1 MRRAGEGADCLLG
14 YWRAEADE
22 LHPCGGRRTVARRFP
37 AVGCTEGRTEGR
49 GTLPV
54 GPQLLTLQLASWG
67 LLKYHGQSAEPLL
80 SLCSWGIF
88 PG

>member
-37 AVGCTEGRTEGR
+37 AVGPEVH
-49 GTLPV
+49 LPV
-54 GPQLLTLQLASWG
+54 KGTGG
-67 LLKYHGQSAEPLL
+67 LLGVPELADGDPHLDLSSWPHPAAWSTSAAQGRV
-80 SLCSWGIF
+80 SW